1 MDERARTWWP
11 ALHAL
16 MQVDLETSGAMN
28 AVTELVSFDD
38 ELKLPVLR
46 VAKAIAAHRL
56 DRADARRATAL
67 LGPGLVQFAALGFGF
82 RLLSR
87 GPEQRKAIANEIATA
102 LAVGHVAR
110 AIEERRRDA
119 DLDRSAPGLFTRAAL
134 TGLPRLL
141 IAVADFRMLA
151 DLGELPGLQPP
162 TEVAMAFIGA
172 PLDHLAETVVQSWT
186 RRTGTLE
193 AAGDDPVVRLAVAV
207 VTAIVRAGGS
217 TDDPAVVAAMASA
230 PEACE
235 PPLVRAAVTE
245 ACASFADAVQHL
257 QLPNPL
263 AGERWPIAPPPAQDV
278 FPWPCAPSAESFVNR
293 APENAIWCA
302 ACAVRALARADGV
315 RSGAEAMEMLVATL
329 VKGMGYARA
338 LVFLRDGGGDM
349 RVREA
354 AGRGTKPLIGKLCV
368 AMQGQRSPLHEAIA
382 AGEIFAVPYTAK
394 TFDTPV
400 WVDQALPGAASLV
413 VVPIVSP
420 SGARAGFLYAD
431 RDVPDPLLGPT
442 EQVALRRL
450 ADALAKSFAAM
461 ARARK
466 TDAPPLA
473 AP

>member
-16 MQVDLETSGAMN
+16 MQVDLDASGAMN

-56 DRADARRATAL
+56 ERADARRATAL

-82 RLLSR
+82 RLLAR
-87 GPEQRKAIANEIATA
+87 GPEQKKAIANEIAVV

-134 TGLPRLL
+134 AGLPRLL
-141 IAVADFRMLA
+141 IAIADFRMLA

-162 TEVAMAFIGA
+162 SAVATAFIGV
-172 PLDHLAETVVQSWT
+172 PLSHLADTVVQAWA
-186 RRTGTLE
+186 RRPGTLE
-193 AAGDDPVVRLAVAV
+193 TAGDDPVARVALAVVA
-207 VTAIVRAGGS
+207 ALVRAGGAI
-217 TDDPAVVAAMASA
+217 DHEAVIEAMGIA
-230 PEACE
+230 PDTCE

-263 AGERWPIAPPPAQDV
+263 AGERWPIEPPPAQDV
-278 FPWPCAPSAESFVNR
+278 FPWPCVPSAETWVNR

-302 ACAVRALARADGV
+302 ACAVRALARPDSV
-315 RSGAEAMEMLVATL
+315 RSGAEAMELVLATL
-329 VKGMGYARA
+329 VKGMGYGRA
-338 LVFLRDGGGDM
+338 LVFLRDANGDM

-354 AGRGTKPLIGKLCV
+354 AGRGTKPLIGKLSV
-368 AMQGQRSPLHEAIA
+368 AMQGHRSPLHEAIS
-382 AGEIFAVPYTAK
+382 AGEIFAVPFTGK

-420 SGARAGFLYAD
+420 SGARAGFIYAD
-431 RDVPDPLLGPT
+431 RDLPDPLLGPT

-450 ADALAKSFAAM
+450 AEALAKSFAAM

-466 TDAPPLA
+466 AEAPPSA
-473 AP
+473 A